1 VSVKAPAEKNFRRA
15 KVKPVK
21 KSEGRRISLRV
32 LRVVVPVVLA
42 LFAAY
47 RAFDLVLSAA
57 PLQVRNIVVHGLYRL
72 TEGEVRALMEGA
84 RGTNILALDLPEY
97 RARLMQSPWVA
108 DAKLRRVIPSTI
120 EVSISERQP
129 LGLCRLGN
137 QLYLLDRTA
146 YIIDEYGPQYTE
158 LDLPIID
165 GVVRAPASTPH
176 RGNSRST
183 KDTESP
189 VIDQERTE
197 LAAQVID
204 SLAAH
209 KTLAARVSQIDVSDS
224 RNAVV
229 LLDDDTAQLRLGNE
243 KFVERLQ
250 LYLDMAPA
258 LKERVSDIDYVD
270 LRFGR
275 GIVVRPR
282 DRNTAADAVV
292 PAALP
297 IEPETQT
304 VPPDR
309 SAKKQNAARRGKT
322 KPAKAGGGR

>member
-1 VSVKAPAEKNFRRA
+1 MSVKAPAEKNFRRS
-15 KVKPVK
+15 KVKPVR

-47 RAFDLVLSAA
+47 RAFDLVLTAA
-57 PLQVRNIVVHGLYRL
+57 PLQVRRITVQGNERL
-72 TEGEVRALMEGA
+72 TDGEVQALMDGA
-84 RGTNILALDLPEY
+84 IGANILSLDLAEY
-97 RARLMQSPWVA
+97 RARVMQSPWVA
-108 DAKLRRVIPSTI
+108 DVALRRVIPSTI
-120 EVSISERQP
+120 EVFVSERRP

-146 YIIDEYGPQYTE
+146 NLIDEYGPQYVS
-158 LDLPIID
+158 LDLPVID
-165 GVVRAPASTPH
+165 GVVRAPAGNH
-176 RGNSRST
+176 RGDPGNA
-183 KDTESP
+183 KPLEP
-189 VIDQERTE
+189 VIDQARTE

-209 KTLAARVSQIDVSDS
+209 KSLADRVSQIDVSDS
-224 RNAVV
+224 RNAVI

-258 LKERVSDIDYVD
+258 LREHVSDIDYVD

-275 GIVVRPR
+275 GIVVHPT
-282 DRNTAADAVV
+282 DRNNTADAV
-292 PAALP
+292 LP
-297 IEPETQT
+297 EKMPVEPEPQATS
-304 VPPDR
+304 
-309 SAKKQNAARRGKT
+309 SARTAVKKNAARRGKA
-322 KPAKAGGGR
+322 KPVKTGGSR

>member
-1 VSVKAPAEKNFRRA
+1 MSVKAPAEKNFRRS

-21 KSEGRRISLRV
+21 KNEGRRISLRV
-32 LRVVVPVVLA
+32 LRVLVPVVLA

-47 RAFDLVLSAA
+47 RAFDLVLTAA
-57 PLQVRNIVVHGLYRL
+57 PLQVRRIDVQGIERL
-72 TEGEVRALMEGA
+72 TAGEVQALMDGA
-84 RGTNILALDLPEY
+84 MGANILSLDLPEY
-97 RARLMQSPWVA
+97 RARVMQSPWVA
-108 DAKLRRVIPSTI
+108 DVALRRVIPSTI
-120 EVSISERQP
+120 EVFVSERRP

-146 YIIDEYGPQYTE
+146 QIIDEYGPQYAS

-165 GVVRAPASTPH
+165 GVVRAPASNRH
-176 RGNSRST
+176 GNSRGAKGS
-183 KDTESP
+183 ESP
-189 VIDQERTE
+189 IIDEARTE

-209 KTLAARVSQIDVSDS
+209 KSLADRVSQIDVSDS
-224 RNAVV
+224 RNAVI
-229 LLDDDTAQLRLGNE
+229 LLDDDTAQLRIGNE

-258 LKERVSDIDYVD
+258 LREHVSEIDYVD

-282 DRNTAADAVV
+282 QRDGAAEVMLPQAMPAEPAPEAA
-292 PAALP
+292 PAAGKN
-297 IEPETQT
+297 
-304 VPPDR
+304 VV
-309 SAKKQNAARRGKT
+309 RR
-322 KPAKAGGGR
+322 AKARPVKTGGR